1 MCVFVKAAT
10 GGKLHVF
17 LTSLPKVGAH
27 ALPVRDGGMGAEGKD
42 TKIMQPATKDYP
54 ALATRAAEAQVL
66 ITSLPFVIVRSGG
79 PSR

>member
-1 MCVFVKAAT
+1 MARLAVSTAASAGEHLSMFVYVKAAT

-42 TKIMQPATKDYP
+42 TKNN
-54 ALATRAAEAQVL
+54 AASHER
-66 ITSLPFVIVRSGG
+66 LPCFSHTCC
-79 PSR
+79 